1 MVDPD
6 DDDDDDDNDGGD
18 GGDGGGGVGR
28 GEGGAEKGGPK
39 DVKVRVLLSTCPQAK
54 AEELATFLVESSL
67 AACVNIVPLVTSVYR
82 WEGKLQKEP
91 ESLLVIKCPKTTAKT
106 AVKRLVEKHP
116 YDVPEVLV
124 LATKGGNPDYM
135 DWVAAAVR

>member
-1 MVDPD
+1 MFDPEDDED
-6 DDDDDDDNDGGD
+6 DDE
-18 GGDGGGGVGR
+18 GGGSVR
-28 GEGGAEKGGPK
+28 SEEGGAEKGGPQE
-39 DVKVRVLLSTCPQAK
+39 VKVRVLLSTCPQAK
-54 AEELATFLVESSL
+54 AEELATFLVESNL

-91 ESLLVIKCPKTTAKT
+91 ESLLVVKCPKATAKA

-124 LATKGGNPDYM
+124 LATKGGNPDYL